1 MFFTV
6 FLFYVYEMRREQY
19 RYGTLSIADLLIAEN
34 NMRNAEI
41 EWLYAKYSL
50 QYNMALVEFY
60 SGKM

>member
-41 EWLYAKYSL
+41 ELIYAKYSL
-50 QYNMALVEFY
+50 PV
-60 SGKM
+60 